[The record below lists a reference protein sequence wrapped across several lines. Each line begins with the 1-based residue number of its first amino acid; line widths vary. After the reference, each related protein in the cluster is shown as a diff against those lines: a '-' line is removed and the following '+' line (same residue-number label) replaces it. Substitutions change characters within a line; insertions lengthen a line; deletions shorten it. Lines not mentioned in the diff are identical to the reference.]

1 MIGDGSRIYVPTKEE
16 ASLADK
22 DSQAF
27 ITGSAEGPVEGE
39 SITNS
44 GLVNINTA
52 SREEL
57 CNLSG
62 IGSGKAE
69 SIINYRMEN
78 GNFHTIEEIMNVEGI
93 KDGLFQKIKD
103 KITV

>member
-1 MIGDGSRIYVPTKEE
+1 MESY
-16 ASLADK
+16 
-22 DSQAF
+22 
-27 ITGSAEGPVEGE
+27 ITVSGE
-39 SITNS
+39 SAGEYSEKRSRFIATARHTATEEQAA